1 MVDREVKHFVSEQAS
16 GPRDILTTEELEG
29 MLNLSPGDN
38 GDNNPKSHVGISKT
52 GWSVLSSKTLT
63 WFNDWNLSIN
73 LFRLMYANS
82 CIELLYRAVRG
93 DRVVPKGD
101 EMQT

>member
-52 GWSVLSSKTLT
+52 G
-63 WFNDWNLSIN
+63 
-73 LFRLMYANS
+73 
-82 CIELLYRAVRG
+82 
-93 DRVVPKGD
+93 
-101 EMQT
+101 